1 MSEEK
6 TIANESSAELG
17 DAALEAVAGGT
28 GPVLTPAPT
37 IELSTPIT
45 HTTITPTTSK
55 TSATDDWLT
64 PNT

>member
-6 TIANESSAELG
+6 TIANENSAELS
-17 DAALEAVAGGT
+17 DAELEAVAGGS

-37 IELSTPIT
+37 IEIT
-45 HTTITPTTSK
+45 APTTHITLTPTTSK

-64 PNT
+64 NT